1 MESTLATRLPTT
13 PSNGSAINKKVSP
26 KENWAQTSSQ
36 SRSAHKAPDSNQ
48 GQGLELVSST
58 TRPRE
63 ASNEAPVV
71 LTGLAAI
78 LIARATIT
86 KASITCRCQPI
97 MLEKVH
103 RDSWQTMVQNLIFR
117 SSNPSKSKT
126 NKTTLIT
133 EREQYG
139 DFYLII
145 LVKNIIT

>member
-1 MESTLATRLPTT
+1 M
-13 PSNGSAINKKVSP
+13 
-26 KENWAQTSSQ
+26 
-36 SRSAHKAPDSNQ
+36 
-48 GQGLELVSST
+48 ELVSST

-86 KASITCRCQPI
+86 KASITCQPI